1 MLNQNKALLEVEN
14 LKKYFPIKR
23 GIVGTLARQPK
34 KFVKAIDNVNFQ
46 IYKGETLGLVGESG
60 CGKSTLA
67 KTLSFLYTPDEGSI
81 HFDGNEIQY
90 NSIKSV
96 RELRRDL
103 QMVFQDPYTS
113 LNPRLTIRQV
123 FYEILSVHKLC
134 PTKEREEKTVRMLEM
149 VGMTKAALDRYPSQ
163 FSGGQRQ
170 RISIARALIMNP
182 NFLIAD
188 EPVSALDV
196 SIQAQI
202 LNLLIDLKANL
213 DLTMLFISHDLRVV
227 RYISDR
233 VIVMYLGKIVESG
246 PAEEI
251 FRNPFHP
258 YTDLL
263 IKASPVI
270 DQEKRVRQYTIQ
282 GDTPSPIDLP
292 SGCRFQNRCPFVKEK
307 CRLEEPEFRDICSGR
322 SVACHYPLINQSQA
336 KII

>member
-1 MLNQNKALLEVEN
+1 MLDQNKALLEVEN
-14 LKKYFPIKR
+14 LRKWFPIKR

-34 KFVKAIDNVNFQ
+34 KYVKALDNLSFN

-67 KTLSFLYTPDEGSI
+67 KTLSFLYTPDDGSVL
-81 HFDGNEIQY
+81 FDGKDIQY
-90 NSIKSV
+90 NSNKLI
-96 RELRRDL
+96 RELRTHL

-113 LNPRLTIRQV
+113 LNPRHTIRQV

-134 PTKEREEKTVRMLEM
+134 PPKEREERTVQILEM
-149 VGMTKAALDRYPSQ
+149 VGMSKSALDRYPSQ

-182 NFLIAD
+182 TFLIAD

-202 LNLLIDLKANL
+202 LNLLIDLKNSL

-233 VIVMYLGKIVESG
+233 VIVMYLGKIVESA

-251 FRNPFHP
+251 FTNPLHP

-270 DQEKRVRQYTIQ
+270 DQEKNVRQYTIK

-292 SGCRFQNRCPFVKEK
+292 SGCRFQNRCPYVKEK
-307 CRLEEPEFRDICSGR
+307 CRLEEPEFSEVSNGR
-322 SVACHYPLINQSQA
+322 SVACHYPL
-336 KII
+336 